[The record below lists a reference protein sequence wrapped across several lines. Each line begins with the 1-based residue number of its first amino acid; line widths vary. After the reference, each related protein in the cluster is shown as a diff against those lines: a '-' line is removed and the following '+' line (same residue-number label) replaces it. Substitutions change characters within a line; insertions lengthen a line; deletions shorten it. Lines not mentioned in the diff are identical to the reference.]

1 MLLLVDLDNTLI
13 DRAWAFNSWATNFV
27 RSIGLPAREAEW
39 LIEADRDGYEPRDS
53 LARQIKSRFELDMAL
68 EILVDKL
75 LYEHVDAMTL
85 GTSTKHALVNARDAG
100 FKIAIVTNGTVSQQ
114 TLKLQKTGLGAYVD
128 AAVISEA
135 ENVKKP
141 DPAIFRIAA
150 RRLDTELDGGWMVGD
165 HPTADIVGG
174 QAVGLKTGWV
184 SRGMA
189 WPAEAVVPT
198 LSAGT
203 AAKVIDEV
211 VRRLQ

>member
-13 DRAWAFNSWATNFV
+13 DRAWAFNSWAANFV
-27 RSIGLPAREAEW
+27 WSIGLPAPEAEW

-53 LARQIKSRFELDMAL
+53 LARQIKSRFEIDMAL

-85 GTSTKHALVNARDAG
+85 GTSTKHALANARDAG

-128 AAVISEA
+128 AVVISEA

-150 RRLDTELDGGWMVGD
+150 RQLDTELDGGWMVGD
-165 HPTADIVGG
+165 HPTADIAGG
-174 QAVGLKTGWV
+174 QAVGQETGWV

-203 AAKVIDEV
+203 AAKVVEEV